1 MPQGL
6 YIDLNDGRPPM
17 EITSGVRCP
26 SYCMT
31 TEQSISSSSVAV
43 SNYINGSQL
52 LFIPHQTVQ
61 SYYVGVSLIPTVDM
75 LSGVSFSGGTMTHT
89 TWNAGGRDIRMIWP
103 GSVWQILP
111 ASSGSIGLYIQDSTD
126 FLSITDATMSGQCV
140 YAAEITVNGSWNTPT
155 VAGFG
160 REKYSVFARWNAA
173 GVVVD
178 FDGSKI
184 MAFVERDGED
194 VPASV
199 SMTVAIFASGVAPTP
214 GDGLTIINSKG
225 ACTFSTVRRPFIY
238 HGALYTPSFT
248 NTDIGN
254 RMVLLG
260 RYGYSSKTAFGWCWL
275 KFAGLVMQGNNVR
288 LGGGQVQNYWTD
300 QYPVTGQRATAISV
314 PCVDNIY

>member
-6 YIDLNDGRPPM
+6 YMDFNDGRPPM

-31 TEQSISSSSVAV
+31 TEQTIAYSSVAV
-43 SNYINGSQL
+43 SNYVNGSQL
-52 LFIPHQTVQ
+52 LFIPRLTVQ
-61 SYYVGVSLIPTVDM
+61 SYYVGVSLLPVVEM
-75 LSGVSFSGGTMTHT
+75 LSSVSFSNGTMTHA
-89 TWNAGGRDIRMIWP
+89 TWGSTGRDIRLMWP
-103 GSVWQILP
+103 GTVWQILP

-126 FLSITDATMSGQCV
+126 FLSITDATMSGQCI
-140 YAAEITVNGSWNTPT
+140 YAAEITVNGSWDPP
-155 VAGFG
+155 VIAGYD
-160 REKYSVFARWNAA
+160 REKYSIFARWNAA

-184 MAFVERDGED
+184 MAFVERNGED
-194 VPASV
+194 VPTNV
-199 SMTVAIFASGVAPTP
+199 TMTVAIFASGVAPTP

-225 ACTFSTVRRPFIY
+225 VCTFSTVRRPFIY
-238 HGALYTPSFT
+238 RGALYTPSFT

-260 RYGYSSKTAFGWCWL
+260 RYGYSSKTSSGWCWL
-275 KFAGLVMQGNNVR
+275 KFAGLVMQGNRVR
-288 LGGGQVQNYWTD
+288 LGGGRVQNVWTA
-300 QYPVTGQRATAISV
+300 QYAFTGQRATAISV